1 MDRTTLKKW
10 FRTGAKPT
18 EAQFAELIESFRHV
32 DERLSVSDVENLSAL
47 IAEKMTRA
55 DALALHEKLLAEIAK
70 IDEEKTTATDV
81 QAMIDATPTE
91 QRSSFL

>member
-1 MDRTTLKKW
+1 MNRETLKKW

-32 DERLSVSDVENLSAL
+32 DEPLSVSDVENLSAL

-70 IDEEKTTATDV
+70 IDEEKEPRRQPADN
-81 QAMIDATPTE
+81 E
-91 QRSSFL
+91 LRRGRGG